1 MNLRIVLVAI
11 ALVLSAMLLGTGV
24 YQNVV
29 DAPNYIGAPASLEHA
44 RGSIMRRTQGCSS
57 ELSSP
62 RHAIVPAAGVS
73 E

>member
-44 RGSIMRRTQGCSS
+44 RGFY
-57 ELSSP
+57 
-62 RHAIVPAAGVS
+62 HATNPGVFFRAL
-73 E
+73 